1 MRSGGNTSAMSTAIA
16 PTPRAGLSV
25 SVTLLDAMA
34 LRAAVALV
42 ALVAVA
48 LLGCGGATA
57 PLVGAPAPADGGAAP
72 DSPSPPSSPCGY
84 AVDITAGGTF
94 HGDTCEGKSA
104 SIPHC
109 SPNARV
115 ALFERL
121 ARARKL
127 ESDVLRHR
135 RVHPRRNVGSDV
147 RARFQLL
154 RRRGHRGS
162 RPQPRVGVVPGGLAG
177 GRRLRPIHAR
187 RVQRRFVRGTGQSR
201 VVPVRRPS
209 RVRRGS
215 ILQFQLAAGA
225 QGPVSRALRKPRVYR
240 GDSASLADALMQKPV
255 GLRIASAW
263 RSIV

>member
-115 ALFERL
+115 ALFEVSPEPESSNRMFYVTDGFTLGAMSGQTCVLDSSFCDAGGIGGVGLSEEL
-121 ARARKL
+121 AWYLAVWRADGGCGPFTL
-127 ESDVLRHR
+127 DVY
-135 RVHPRRNVGSDV
+135 NAASCGE
-147 RARFQLL
+147 RANPASCLC
-154 RRRGHRGS
+154 
-162 RPQPRVGVVPGGLAG
+162 GGLPACAVG
-177 GRRLRPIHAR
+177 QYCSFSSPPELKGRCLEH
-187 RVQRRFVRGTGQSR
+187 
-201 VVPVRRPS
+201 
-209 RVRRGS
+209 
-215 ILQFQLAAGA
+215 
-225 QGPVSRALRKPRVYR
+225 
-240 GDSASLADALMQKPV
+240 
-255 GLRIASAW
+255 
-263 RSIV
+263 